1 MHKSN
6 ITVGRGAPE
15 PIRSGRSRKTT
26 CGNDRRTENP
36 PNLFVGSV
44 KKIKPVL
51 YSTGCPRCKMLEKA
65 LVDAG
70 IEYDLCTDVDTIVGL
85 GVKFVPVLEVVSND
99 DDKLMDYT
107 AAMGWVRLQG
117 GAQ

>member
-1 MHKSN
+1 
-6 ITVGRGAPE
+6 
-15 PIRSGRSRKTT
+15 
-26 CGNDRRTENP
+26 
-36 PNLFVGSV
+36 
-44 KKIKPVL
+44 
-51 YSTGCPRCKMLEKA
+51 MLEKA

-107 AAMGWVRLQG
+107 AAMGWVRLHG